1 MDGLALL
8 QAADAA
14 GLTVNVNGDRLV
26 IRGPRRC
33 EAQAKA
39 LLAHKQEVVAHLTRR
54 VAVTGDGLDAWEATD
69 WQALYDERAGIREYE
84 GEMFR
89 HEAERLALDDCVTHW
104 LARHPPEPI
113 DDNSWC
119 VHCGAALG
127 DDGMP
132 VLAGGAHTRLHSA
145 CHAPWLAKRRAEA
158 ERALEGMGVCVGRQ

>member
-14 GLTVNVNGDRLV
+14 GLTVNVDGDRLV

-39 LLAHKQEVVAHLTRR
+39 LLAHKEEVVAHLTRR

-69 WQALYDERAGIREYE
+69 WQAMYDERAGIREYV
-84 GEMFR
+84 GEMSR

-104 LARHPPEPI
+104 LARHPPKPI
-113 DDNSWC
+113 EDKNGC
-119 VHCGAALG
+119 VHCSASL
-127 DDGMP
+127 DNDGVP
-132 VLAGGAHTRLHSA
+132 VLASGASTWLHSA

-158 ERALEGMGVCVGRQ
+158 ERTLVQEMITRG